1 MPVFTYIGHNKDGYM
16 AAGAKSFSSSD
27 EMKQFLE
34 KEGVVDFE
42 VYESKTDYKEK
53 LYASV
58 SPIELSLFSKQMS
71 VLFYSHMTLMEGIAL
86 LSSQTE
92 NKQLKIALDE
102 IYYLM
107 EKGRTF
113 AEAMNMYNHIFPAYM
128 LNMIIIG
135 ETSGTLDGV
144 FQRLSKF
151 YDKEG
156 KVRKKI
162 RSAALYPLVLG
173 ALMAGIILLLI
184 VKIIP
189 MFDNILINMGG
200 ELPTATAAILGAS
213 NFISRNII
221 IILLLLIAGAVAF
234 KRYINTEKGSLWFDE
249 YKLKSKLTKYI
260 FTRSL
265 TAKVSRSLSLLIK
278 SGVQILNAME
288 IITPLLEN
296 KHLENKFKEANQK
309 LKEGGE
315 LKDVFE
321 EIGIF
326 PPLFIRMLIIGQS
339 SGHLDEMLD
348 KCADVFDDEADDAIE
363 KLAAMIEPVLIIILS
378 IIVGIILLSV
388 MLPMID
394 IMTVIG

>member
-34 KEGVVDFE
+34 KEEVVNFE

-58 SPIELSLFSKQMS
+58 SPIELSLFCKQMS
-71 VLFYSHMTLMEGIAL
+71 VLFYSHMTLMEGVAL

-113 AEAMNMYNHIFPAYM
+113 AEAMNMYSHIFPAYM

-151 YDKEG
+151 YEKEG
-156 KVRKKI
+156 KIRKKI
-162 RSAALYPLVLG
+162 RSAAIYPLVLG
-173 ALMAGIILLLI
+173 ALMTGIILLLI

-189 MFDNILINMGG
+189 MFDSMLTNMGG
-200 ELPTATAAILGAS
+200 ELPTATSAILGVS
-213 NFISRNII
+213 NFISKNII
-221 IILLLLIAGAVAF
+221 FIVLLMIAGVIAF
-234 KRYINTEKGSLWFDE
+234 GRYIDTEKGALWLDE

-296 KHLENKFKEANQK
+296 KHLENKFKEANHK
-309 LKEGGE
+309 LKDGAE

-326 PPLFIRMLIIGQS
+326 PPLFLRMLVIGQS

-348 KCADVFDDEADDAIE
+348 KCADVFDDEVDDAIE
-363 KLAAMIEPVLIIILS
+363 KLTAMIEPVLIIILS
-378 IIVGIILLSV
+378 VIVGIILLSV